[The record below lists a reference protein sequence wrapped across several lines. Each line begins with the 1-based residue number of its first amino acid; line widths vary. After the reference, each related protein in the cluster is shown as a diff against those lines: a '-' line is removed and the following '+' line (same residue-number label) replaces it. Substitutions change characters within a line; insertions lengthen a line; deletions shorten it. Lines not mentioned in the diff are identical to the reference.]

1 MPTAQQDRLV
11 LGARALAAAQH
22 MQLLFVCHS
31 ELRAA
36 LYGKF
41 ACARAR
47 HLCVPW
53 RQLPALDLPAAA
65 ILALL
70 LGRDAPLQVIA
81 LEVGG
86 TGLHRHCCV
95 ASQQQQQQQAVALCE
110 RRVVIDEVCRV
121 RLELEATGS
130 LLQHKQHASPVAAA
144 AAAATVTA
152 VQWSAAYAEV
162 QRRQD
167 EGLAE
172 AQVHTH
178 YDVTTSLVV
187 HAMLYFCT
195 LVVSHNSSGRVS
207 AIFCEPPTARCCSG
221 AR

>member
-1 MPTAQQDRLV
+1 
-11 LGARALAAAQH
+11 
-22 MQLLFVCHS
+22 MQLLFMCHS

-47 HLCVPW
+47 HLCISW
-53 RQLPALDLPAAA
+53 RQLPALDLPSAA

-70 LGRDAPLQVIA
+70 LGRDAPLQVDA

-86 TGLHRHCCV
+86 TGHHRHCCV

-110 RRVVIDEVCRV
+110 RRAVIDEVCRV

-130 LLQHKQHASPVAAA
+130 LLQHKQHASSPVAAA
-144 AAAATVTA
+144 AASVTV

-172 AQVHTH
+172 AQVL
-178 YDVTTSLVV
+178 YTTVLLPLVN
-187 HAMLYFCT
+187 HAM
-195 LVVSHNSSGRVS
+195 VH
-207 AIFCEPPTARCCSG
+207 
-221 AR
+221 